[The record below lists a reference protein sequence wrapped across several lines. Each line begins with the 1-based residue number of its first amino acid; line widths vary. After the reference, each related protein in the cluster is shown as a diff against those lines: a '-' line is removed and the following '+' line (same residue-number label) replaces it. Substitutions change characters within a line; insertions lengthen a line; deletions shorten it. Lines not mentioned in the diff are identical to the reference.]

1 METSP
6 NFWKY
11 SLMSSE
17 VVFQGRPKTI
27 RSPNLSSGEE
37 ILVIL
42 DSGSLIAFGDSS
54 IFLFVVLSE
63 KIYSNL
69 ILIAIKVHSLNND
82 NLGPGQTSN
91 YT

>member
-42 DSGSLIAFGDSS
+42 DSGSLTAFGDSS

-63 KIYSNL
+63 KYIQKAY
-69 ILIAIKVHSLNND
+69 SLNND
-82 NLGPGQTSN
+82 NLGPGQN
-91 YT
+91 IELHIR